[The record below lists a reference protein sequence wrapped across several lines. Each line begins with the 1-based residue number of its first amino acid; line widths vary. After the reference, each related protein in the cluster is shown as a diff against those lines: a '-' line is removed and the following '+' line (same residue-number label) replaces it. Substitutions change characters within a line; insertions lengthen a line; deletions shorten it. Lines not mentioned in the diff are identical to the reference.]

1 MARADEIPG
10 RLAELGRMTRDN
22 PDQLIRIGR
31 IESMLEGRMTLAREL
46 ARSEPNSDQ
55 RELVQDLSTRYP
67 IRGLVEELQASEQKL
82 LALRAEQAARQRKQ
96 TELVSWSSLVIQ
108 LALLGLVLWLL
119 QRQIGRRLHA
129 ERQSLRSAARAASVL
144 QTVREPIVLL
154 DRDLRVQLHNPA
166 FAELYG
172 LQDER
177 ADGLLLENVGDNAWQ
192 DPVVRQR
199 LADVLS
205 RGRELW
211 DFEHEQRTADGVVR
225 YMLLNARRM
234 PLPDSD
240 DEVVLLTISDV
251 TMQRAVQLRV
261 EELNRQLEGKVAQ
274 VSEVNRELEAF
285 SYSVSHDLRA
295 PLRHVAGFSDKLSRH
310 LGDQADDKSRH
321 YLDVISSS
329 ARRMAALIDDL
340 LVYSRLGRAAM
351 RQQAV
356 DMQSLVADTR
366 AMLDSNLQAEAEN
379 SGHVHQVEWN
389 IAPLPI
395 VVGDENMIRQVWL
408 NLLGNAVKYSG
419 NREPAKIRV
428 DYQQQP
434 DGGHQFT
441 VSDNGAGFDMA
452 YAGKLFGVFQRL
464 HKASDYPGTGI
475 GLASVR
481 RVLTRHGG
489 RIWAEAEPDV
499 GATFHFYLPPR
510 PTRTNKVPLH
520 DDSAHHSS
528 RRRQPGGRRNGDR
541 RPGRSASGQ
550 SHRARRGRRGSD
562 GLPAASRCLRQPRGR
577 LAGGAAAGHQD
588 AAHGW
593 PGSAAAD
600 PRARRT
606 QAAAGGDPVV
616 LARGKRP
623 GPQLGHGRERL
634 RGQAGG
640 RGPVLRRSADPGQV
654 LGVDQP
660 GTGTRV
666 SPCPDRSRPGALRI
680 LLVEDSPEDAEL
692 MSEQMLDAGLEARF
706 ERVERGGTAP
716 GTGGVPAGHRAVRP
730 EHAGVLR

>member
-1 MARADEIPG
+1 MALVFSDDIWDRWRLPALALAAAAIIAVPWLTLRKLQQDSEDAMAWVNHTQAVGVALQQLQADVRDVESAALTLSKGVDAPGLRERMAKANDLPG

-31 IESMLEGRMTLAREL
+31 IESMLEGRMALAREL
-46 ARSEPNSDQ
+46 AKSEPNSDQ

-82 LALRAEQAARQRKQ
+82 LTQRAEQAARQRKQ

-108 LALLGLVLWLL
+108 LSLLGLVLWLL
-119 QRQIGRRLHA
+119 QRQIGRRLYA
-129 ERQSLRSAARAASVL
+129 ERQSLRSAGRAASVL

-177 ADGLLLENVGDNAWQ
+177 ADGLLLDTVGDGAWK
-192 DPVVRQR
+192 DPVMRQR
-199 LADVLS
+199 LSDVLL

-211 DFEHEQRTADGVVR
+211 DFEHEQRAADGMVR

-234 PLPDSD
+234 PLPDTD

-251 TMQRAVQLRV
+251 TVQRAVQLRV

-274 VSEVNRELEAF
+274 VPEVNRELEAF

-310 LGDQADDKSRH
+310 LGDAADDKSRH
-321 YLDVISSS
+321 YLEVISSS

-379 SGHVHQVEWN
+379 SGHAHHVEWS

-428 DYQQQP
+428 DYQPQP

-499 GATFHFYLPPR
+499 GATFHFYLPPAIDADKQG
-510 PTRTNKVPLH
+510 P
-520 DDSAHHSS
+520 SA
-528 RRRQPGGRRNGDR
+528 
-541 RPGRSASGQ
+541 
-550 SHRARRGRRGSD
+550 
-562 GLPAASRCLRQPRGR
+562 
-577 LAGGAAAGHQD
+577 
-588 AAHGW
+588 
-593 PGSAAAD
+593 
-600 PRARRT
+600 
-606 QAAAGGDPVV
+606 
-616 LARGKRP
+616 
-623 GPQLGHGRERL
+623 
-634 RGQAGG
+634 
-640 RGPVLRRSADPGQV
+640 
-654 LGVDQP
+654 
-660 GTGTRV
+660 
-666 SPCPDRSRPGALRI
+666 
-680 LLVEDSPEDAEL
+680 
-692 MSEQMLDAGLEARF
+692 
-706 ERVERGGTAP
+706 
-716 GTGGVPAGHRAVRP
+716 
-730 EHAGVLR
+730 

>member
-1 MARADEIPG
+1 MALVFSDDIWDRWRLPALALAAAAIIIVPWLTLRQLQQDNEQAMAWVSHTQAVGVALQQLQADVRDVESAALTLSKGVDAPGLRGRMAKANDIPG
-10 RLAELGRMTRDN
+10 RLTELARMTRDN

-31 IESMLEGRMTLAREL
+31 IESMLEGRMALARQL
-46 ARSEPNSDQ
+46 ARSEPNTDQ
-55 RELVQDLSTRYP
+55 RVLVQDLSTRYP
-67 IRGLVEELQASEQKL
+67 IRGLVEELQASEQAL
-82 LALRAEQAARQRKQ
+82 LAARAEKAARQRKQ
-96 TELVSWSSLVIQ
+96 TELVSWSSLVVQ
-108 LALLGLVLWLL
+108 LCLLGLVLWLL
-119 QRQIGRRLHA
+119 QRQIGRRLQA
-129 ERQSLRSAARAASVL
+129 ERQSLRAAARAASVL

-177 ADGLLLENVGDNAWQ
+177 ADGTLLADVGEGAWQ

-199 LADVLS
+199 LSDVLL

-211 DFEHEQRTADGVVR
+211 DFEHEQRTDGTVR
-225 YMLLNARRM
+225 YMLINARRM
-234 PLPDSD
+234 PLPDTD
-240 DEVVLLTISDV
+240 DEVVLMTVSDV
-251 TMQRAVQLRV
+251 TVQRAVQWRV

-310 LGDQADDKSRH
+310 LGEGADEKSHH
-321 YLDVISSS
+321 YLDVISGA

-356 DMQSLVADTR
+356 DMQTLVADTR
-366 AMLDSNLQAEAEN
+366 AMLDANLKIDAEN
-379 SGHVHQVEWN
+379 SGVAHHVEWN

-395 VVGDENMIRQVWL
+395 VVADENMMRQVWL

-419 NREPAKIRV
+419 NRDPAQIRV
-428 DYQQQP
+428 DYQQQA

-489 RIWAEAEPDV
+489 RIWAEAAPDA
-499 GATFHFYLPPR
+499 GATFHFYLPP
-510 PTRTNKVPLH
+510 
-520 DDSAHHSS
+520 A
-528 RRRQPGGRRNGDR
+528 
-541 RPGRSASGQ
+541 
-550 SHRARRGRRGSD
+550 
-562 GLPAASRCLRQPRGR
+562 
-577 LAGGAAAGHQD
+577 
-588 AAHGW
+588 
-593 PGSAAAD
+593 
-600 PRARRT
+600 
-606 QAAAGGDPVV
+606 
-616 LARGKRP
+616 
-623 GPQLGHGRERL
+623 
-634 RGQAGG
+634 
-640 RGPVLRRSADPGQV
+640 
-654 LGVDQP
+654 
-660 GTGTRV
+660 
-666 SPCPDRSRPGALRI
+666 
-680 LLVEDSPEDAEL
+680 
-692 MSEQMLDAGLEARF
+692 LDAVNQGSSA
-706 ERVERGGTAP
+706 
-716 GTGGVPAGHRAVRP
+716 
-730 EHAGVLR
+730 

>member
-1 MARADEIPG
+1 MALVFSDDIWDRWRLPALALAAAAIIVVPWLTLRKLQQDNEQAMAWVNHTQAVGVALQQLQADVRDVESAALTLSKGVDAPRLRERMAKANDIPG

-31 IESMLEGRMTLAREL
+31 IESMLEGRMALAREL
-46 ARSEPNSDQ
+46 AKSEPNSDQ
-55 RELVQDLSTRYP
+55 RGLVKDLSTRYP

-82 LALRAEQAARQRKQ
+82 LTLRAEQAARQRKQ

-129 ERQSLRSAARAASVL
+129 ERQSLRAAARAASVL

-177 ADGLLLENVGDNAWQ
+177 ADGLLLESVGDGAWK
-192 DPVVRQR
+192 DTVVRQR
-199 LADVLS
+199 LSDVLS

-211 DFEHEQRTADGVVR
+211 DFEHEQRTADGMAR

-234 PLPDSD
+234 PLPDTD
-240 DEVVLLTISDV
+240 DEVVLLTVSDV

-310 LGDQADDKSRH
+310 LGDAADDKSRH
-321 YLDVISSS
+321 YLEVISSS

-366 AMLDSNLQAEAEN
+366 AMLDSNLQAEAES
-379 SGHVHQVEWN
+379 SGHAHQVEWS

-395 VVGDENMIRQVWL
+395 VVADENMIRQVWL

-428 DYQQQP
+428 DYQPQP

-499 GATFHFYLPPR
+499 GATFHFYLPPAIDADKQG
-510 PTRTNKVPLH
+510 P
-520 DDSAHHSS
+520 SA
-528 RRRQPGGRRNGDR
+528 
-541 RPGRSASGQ
+541 
-550 SHRARRGRRGSD
+550 
-562 GLPAASRCLRQPRGR
+562 
-577 LAGGAAAGHQD
+577 
-588 AAHGW
+588 
-593 PGSAAAD
+593 
-600 PRARRT
+600 
-606 QAAAGGDPVV
+606 
-616 LARGKRP
+616 
-623 GPQLGHGRERL
+623 
-634 RGQAGG
+634 
-640 RGPVLRRSADPGQV
+640 
-654 LGVDQP
+654 
-660 GTGTRV
+660 
-666 SPCPDRSRPGALRI
+666 
-680 LLVEDSPEDAEL
+680 
-692 MSEQMLDAGLEARF
+692 
-706 ERVERGGTAP
+706 
-716 GTGGVPAGHRAVRP
+716 
-730 EHAGVLR
+730 

>member
-1 MARADEIPG
+1 MALVFSDDIWDRWRLPALALAAAAIIVVPWLTLRKLQQDSEEAMAWVNHTQAVGVALQQLQADVRDVESAALTLSKGVDAPGLRERMAKANDLPG

-31 IESMLEGRMTLAREL
+31 IESMLEGRMALAREL
-46 ARSEPNSDQ
+46 AKSEPNSDQ

-82 LALRAEQAARQRKQ
+82 LAQRAEQAARQRKQ

-108 LALLGLVLWLL
+108 LSLLGLVLWLL

-177 ADGLLLENVGDNAWQ
+177 ADGLLLDTVGDGAWK

-199 LADVLS
+199 LSDVLL

-211 DFEHEQRTADGVVR
+211 DFEHEQRAADGMVR

-234 PLPDSD
+234 PLPDTD
-240 DEVVLLTISDV
+240 DEVVLLTVSDV
-251 TMQRAVQLRV
+251 TVQRAVQLRV

-310 LGDQADDKSRH
+310 LGDAADDKSRH
-321 YLDVISSS
+321 YLEVISSS

-366 AMLDSNLQAEAEN
+366 AMLDANLQAEAEN
-379 SGHVHQVEWN
+379 SGHAHHVEWS

-428 DYQQQP
+428 DYQPQP

-499 GATFHFYLPPR
+499 GATFHFYLPPAIDADKQG
-510 PTRTNKVPLH
+510 P
-520 DDSAHHSS
+520 SA
-528 RRRQPGGRRNGDR
+528 
-541 RPGRSASGQ
+541 
-550 SHRARRGRRGSD
+550 
-562 GLPAASRCLRQPRGR
+562 
-577 LAGGAAAGHQD
+577 
-588 AAHGW
+588 
-593 PGSAAAD
+593 
-600 PRARRT
+600 
-606 QAAAGGDPVV
+606 
-616 LARGKRP
+616 
-623 GPQLGHGRERL
+623 
-634 RGQAGG
+634 
-640 RGPVLRRSADPGQV
+640 
-654 LGVDQP
+654 
-660 GTGTRV
+660 
-666 SPCPDRSRPGALRI
+666 
-680 LLVEDSPEDAEL
+680 
-692 MSEQMLDAGLEARF
+692 
-706 ERVERGGTAP
+706 
-716 GTGGVPAGHRAVRP
+716 
-730 EHAGVLR
+730 

>member
-1 MARADEIPG
+1 MALVFSDDIWDRWRLPALALAAAAIIVVPWLTLRKLQQDSEQAMAWVNHTQAVGVALQQLQADVRDVESAALTLSKGVDAPGLRERMARADEIPG

-31 IESMLEGRMTLAREL
+31 IESMLEGRMALAREL
-46 ARSEPNSDQ
+46 ARSELNSDQ

-96 TELVSWSSLVIQ
+96 TELVSWSSLLIQ

-211 DFEHEQRTADGVVR
+211 DFEHEQRTADGMVR

-379 SGHVHQVEWN
+379 SGHAHQVEWS

-499 GATFHFYLPPR
+499 GAAFHFYLPPATDADKQG
-510 PTRTNKVPLH
+510 P
-520 DDSAHHSS
+520 SA
-528 RRRQPGGRRNGDR
+528 
-541 RPGRSASGQ
+541 
-550 SHRARRGRRGSD
+550 
-562 GLPAASRCLRQPRGR
+562 
-577 LAGGAAAGHQD
+577 
-588 AAHGW
+588 
-593 PGSAAAD
+593 
-600 PRARRT
+600 
-606 QAAAGGDPVV
+606 
-616 LARGKRP
+616 
-623 GPQLGHGRERL
+623 
-634 RGQAGG
+634 
-640 RGPVLRRSADPGQV
+640 
-654 LGVDQP
+654 
-660 GTGTRV
+660 
-666 SPCPDRSRPGALRI
+666 
-680 LLVEDSPEDAEL
+680 
-692 MSEQMLDAGLEARF
+692 
-706 ERVERGGTAP
+706 
-716 GTGGVPAGHRAVRP
+716 
-730 EHAGVLR
+730 

>member
-1 MARADEIPG
+1 MALVFSDDIWDRWRLPALALAAAAIIVVPWLTLRQLQQDSEDAMAWVNHTQAVGVALQQLQADVRDVESAALTLSKGVDAPGLRERMAKANDLPG

-22 PDQLIRIGR
+22 PEQLIRIGR
-31 IESMLEGRMTLAREL
+31 IESMLEGRMALAREL
-46 ARSEPNSDQ
+46 AKSEPNSDQ

-82 LALRAEQAARQRKQ
+82 LTQRAEQAARQRKQ

-177 ADGLLLENVGDNAWQ
+177 ADGLLLDTVGDGAWK
-192 DPVVRQR
+192 DPVMRQR
-199 LADVLS
+199 LSDVLL

-211 DFEHEQRTADGVVR
+211 DFEHEQRAADGMVR

-234 PLPDSD
+234 PLPDTD
-240 DEVVLLTISDV
+240 DEVVLLTVSDV
-251 TMQRAVQLRV
+251 TVQRAVQLRV

-310 LGDQADDKSRH
+310 LGDAADDKSRH
-321 YLDVISSS
+321 YLEVISSS

-379 SGHVHQVEWN
+379 SGHVHQVEWS

-428 DYQQQP
+428 DYQPQP

-499 GATFHFYLPPR
+499 GATFHFYLPPAIDADKQG
-510 PTRTNKVPLH
+510 P
-520 DDSAHHSS
+520 SA
-528 RRRQPGGRRNGDR
+528 
-541 RPGRSASGQ
+541 
-550 SHRARRGRRGSD
+550 
-562 GLPAASRCLRQPRGR
+562 
-577 LAGGAAAGHQD
+577 
-588 AAHGW
+588 
-593 PGSAAAD
+593 
-600 PRARRT
+600 
-606 QAAAGGDPVV
+606 
-616 LARGKRP
+616 
-623 GPQLGHGRERL
+623 
-634 RGQAGG
+634 
-640 RGPVLRRSADPGQV
+640 
-654 LGVDQP
+654 
-660 GTGTRV
+660 
-666 SPCPDRSRPGALRI
+666 
-680 LLVEDSPEDAEL
+680 
-692 MSEQMLDAGLEARF
+692 
-706 ERVERGGTAP
+706 
-716 GTGGVPAGHRAVRP
+716 
-730 EHAGVLR
+730 

>member
-1 MARADEIPG
+1 MALVFSDDIWDRWRLPALALAAAAIIVVPWLTLRKLQQDSEDAMAWVNHTQAVGVALQQLQADVRDVESAALTLSKGVDAPGLRERMAKANDLPG

-22 PDQLIRIGR
+22 PEQLIRIGR
-31 IESMLEGRMTLAREL
+31 IESMLEGRMALAREL
-46 ARSEPNSDQ
+46 AKSEPNSDQ

-82 LALRAEQAARQRKQ
+82 LTQRAEQAARQRKQ
-96 TELVSWSSLVIQ
+96 TELVSWSSLAIQ

-177 ADGLLLENVGDNAWQ
+177 ADGLLLETVGDNAWQ

-211 DFEHEQRTADGVVR
+211 DFEHEQRTADGMVR

-234 PLPDSD
+234 PLPDTD

-321 YLDVISSS
+321 YLEVISSS

-379 SGHVHQVEWN
+379 SGHAHHVEWS

-441 VSDNGAGFDMA
+441 VSDNGAGFDMT

-499 GATFHFYLPPR
+499 GATFHFYLPPAIDADKQG
-510 PTRTNKVPLH
+510 P
-520 DDSAHHSS
+520 SA
-528 RRRQPGGRRNGDR
+528 
-541 RPGRSASGQ
+541 
-550 SHRARRGRRGSD
+550 
-562 GLPAASRCLRQPRGR
+562 
-577 LAGGAAAGHQD
+577 
-588 AAHGW
+588 
-593 PGSAAAD
+593 
-600 PRARRT
+600 
-606 QAAAGGDPVV
+606 
-616 LARGKRP
+616 
-623 GPQLGHGRERL
+623 
-634 RGQAGG
+634 
-640 RGPVLRRSADPGQV
+640 
-654 LGVDQP
+654 
-660 GTGTRV
+660 
-666 SPCPDRSRPGALRI
+666 
-680 LLVEDSPEDAEL
+680 
-692 MSEQMLDAGLEARF
+692 
-706 ERVERGGTAP
+706 
-716 GTGGVPAGHRAVRP
+716 
-730 EHAGVLR
+730 

>member
-1 MARADEIPG
+1 MALVFSDDIWDRWRLPALALAAAAIIIVPWLTLRQLQQDNEQAMAWVSHTQAVGVALQQLQADVRDVESAALTLSKGVDAPGLRERMAKANDIPG
-10 RLAELGRMTRDN
+10 RLTELARMTRDN

-31 IESMLEGRMTLAREL
+31 IESMLEGRMALARQL
-46 ARSEPNSDQ
+46 ARSEPNTDQ

-82 LALRAEQAARQRKQ
+82 LAARAEQAARQRRQ
-96 TELVSWSSLVIQ
+96 TELVSWSSLVVQ
-108 LALLGLVLWLL
+108 LCLLGLVLWLL
-119 QRQIGRRLHA
+119 QRQIGRRLQA
-129 ERQSLRSAARAASVL
+129 ERQSLRAAARAASVL

-177 ADGLLLENVGDNAWQ
+177 ADGTLLADVGEGAWQ

-199 LADVLS
+199 LSDVLL

-211 DFEHEQRTADGVVR
+211 DFEHEQRTDGTVR
-225 YMLLNARRM
+225 YMLINARRM
-234 PLPDSD
+234 PLPDTD
-240 DEVVLLTISDV
+240 DEVVLMTVSDV
-251 TMQRAVQLRV
+251 TVQRAVQWRV

-310 LGDQADDKSRH
+310 LGEGADEKSHH
-321 YLDVISSS
+321 YLDVISGS

-356 DMQSLVADTR
+356 DMQTLVADTR
-366 AMLDSNLQAEAEN
+366 AMLDANLKTDAES
-379 SGHVHQVEWN
+379 SGVAHHVEWN

-395 VVGDENMIRQVWL
+395 VVADENMMRQVWL

-419 NREPAKIRV
+419 NREPAQIRV
-428 DYQQQP
+428 DYQQQA

-489 RIWAEAEPDV
+489 RIWAEAAPDA
-499 GATFHFYLPPR
+499 GATFHFYLPP
-510 PTRTNKVPLH
+510 
-520 DDSAHHSS
+520 A
-528 RRRQPGGRRNGDR
+528 
-541 RPGRSASGQ
+541 
-550 SHRARRGRRGSD
+550 
-562 GLPAASRCLRQPRGR
+562 
-577 LAGGAAAGHQD
+577 
-588 AAHGW
+588 
-593 PGSAAAD
+593 
-600 PRARRT
+600 
-606 QAAAGGDPVV
+606 
-616 LARGKRP
+616 
-623 GPQLGHGRERL
+623 
-634 RGQAGG
+634 
-640 RGPVLRRSADPGQV
+640 
-654 LGVDQP
+654 
-660 GTGTRV
+660 
-666 SPCPDRSRPGALRI
+666 
-680 LLVEDSPEDAEL
+680 
-692 MSEQMLDAGLEARF
+692 LDAVNQGSSA
-706 ERVERGGTAP
+706 
-716 GTGGVPAGHRAVRP
+716 
-730 EHAGVLR
+730 

>member
-1 MARADEIPG
+1 MALVFSDNIWDRWRLPALALAAAAIIVVPWLTLRKLQQDSEQAMAWVNHTQAVGVALQQLQADVRDVESAALTLSKGVDAPGLRERMARADEIPG

-31 IESMLEGRMTLAREL
+31 IESMLEGRMALAREL

-211 DFEHEQRTADGVVR
+211 DFEHEQRTADGMVR

-379 SGHVHQVEWN
+379 SGHAHQVEWS

-499 GATFHFYLPPR
+499 GAAFHFYLPPATDADKQG
-510 PTRTNKVPLH
+510 P
-520 DDSAHHSS
+520 SA
-528 RRRQPGGRRNGDR
+528 
-541 RPGRSASGQ
+541 
-550 SHRARRGRRGSD
+550 
-562 GLPAASRCLRQPRGR
+562 
-577 LAGGAAAGHQD
+577 
-588 AAHGW
+588 
-593 PGSAAAD
+593 
-600 PRARRT
+600 
-606 QAAAGGDPVV
+606 
-616 LARGKRP
+616 
-623 GPQLGHGRERL
+623 
-634 RGQAGG
+634 
-640 RGPVLRRSADPGQV
+640 
-654 LGVDQP
+654 
-660 GTGTRV
+660 
-666 SPCPDRSRPGALRI
+666 
-680 LLVEDSPEDAEL
+680 
-692 MSEQMLDAGLEARF
+692 
-706 ERVERGGTAP
+706 
-716 GTGGVPAGHRAVRP
+716 
-730 EHAGVLR
+730 

>member
-1 MARADEIPG
+1 MALVFSDDIWDRWRLPALALAAAAIIVVPWLTLRQLQQDSEDAMAWVNHTQAVGVALQQLQADVRDVESAALTLSKGVDAPGLRERMAKANDLPG

-22 PDQLIRIGR
+22 PEQLIRIGR
-31 IESMLEGRMTLAREL
+31 IESMLEGRMALAREL
-46 ARSEPNSDQ
+46 AKSEPNSDQ

-82 LALRAEQAARQRKQ
+82 LTQRAEQAARQRKQ

-177 ADGLLLENVGDNAWQ
+177 ADGLLLDTVGDGAWK
-192 DPVVRQR
+192 DPVMRQR
-199 LADVLS
+199 LSDVLL

-211 DFEHEQRTADGVVR
+211 DFEHEQRAADGMVR

-234 PLPDSD
+234 PLPDTD
-240 DEVVLLTISDV
+240 DEVVLLTVSDV
-251 TMQRAVQLRV
+251 TVQRAVQLRV

-310 LGDQADDKSRH
+310 LGDAADDKSRH
-321 YLDVISSS
+321 YLEVISSS

-379 SGHVHQVEWN
+379 SGHAHHVEWS

-428 DYQQQP
+428 DYQPQP
-434 DGGHQFT
+434 EGGHQFT

-481 RVLTRHGG
+481 RVLTLHGG

-499 GATFHFYLPPR
+499 GATFHFYLPPAIDADKQG
-510 PTRTNKVPLH
+510 P
-520 DDSAHHSS
+520 SA
-528 RRRQPGGRRNGDR
+528 
-541 RPGRSASGQ
+541 
-550 SHRARRGRRGSD
+550 
-562 GLPAASRCLRQPRGR
+562 
-577 LAGGAAAGHQD
+577 
-588 AAHGW
+588 
-593 PGSAAAD
+593 
-600 PRARRT
+600 
-606 QAAAGGDPVV
+606 
-616 LARGKRP
+616 
-623 GPQLGHGRERL
+623 
-634 RGQAGG
+634 
-640 RGPVLRRSADPGQV
+640 
-654 LGVDQP
+654 
-660 GTGTRV
+660 
-666 SPCPDRSRPGALRI
+666 
-680 LLVEDSPEDAEL
+680 
-692 MSEQMLDAGLEARF
+692 
-706 ERVERGGTAP
+706 
-716 GTGGVPAGHRAVRP
+716 
-730 EHAGVLR
+730 

>member
-1 MARADEIPG
+1 MAQVFSDDVWDRWRLPALALAAAAIIVVPWLTLRKLQQDNEQAMAWVNHTQAVGVALQQLQADVRDVESAALTLSKGVDAPGLRERMAKANEIPG
-10 RLAELGRMTRDN
+10 RLAQLGRMTRDN
-22 PDQLIRIGR
+22 PEQLIRIGR
-31 IESMLEGRMTLAREL
+31 IESMLDGRLAVAREL
-46 ARSEPNSDQ
+46 AKSEPNSDQ

-67 IRGLVEELQASEQKL
+67 IRGLVEELQASEEKL
-82 LALRAEQAARQRKQ
+82 LALRAEQAARQRRQ
-96 TELVSWSSLVIQ
+96 TEFVSWSSLVVQ

-129 ERQSLRSAARAASVL
+129 EQQSQRSAARAASVL

-154 DRDLRVQLHNPA
+154 DRELRVQLHNPA

-177 ADGLLLENVGDNAWQ
+177 ADGLLLESVGDGAWR
-192 DPVVRQR
+192 DPVMRQR
-199 LADVLS
+199 LSDVLL

-211 DFEHEQRTADGVVR
+211 DFEHEQRAADGMVR

-234 PLPDSD
+234 PLPDTD
-240 DEVVLLTISDV
+240 DEVVLMTVSDV
-251 TMQRAVQLRV
+251 TVQRAVQLRV

-310 LGDQADDKSRH
+310 LGEQADDKSRH
-321 YLDVISSS
+321 YLEVISSS

-340 LVYSRLGRAAM
+340 LVYSRLGRVAM

-379 SGHVHQVEWN
+379 SGHAHQVEWS

-428 DYQQQP
+428 DYQLQP

-452 YAGKLFGVFQRL
+452 YAAKLFGVFQRL

-499 GATFHFYLPPR
+499 GATFHFYLPPAIDADKQG
-510 PTRTNKVPLH
+510 P
-520 DDSAHHSS
+520 SA
-528 RRRQPGGRRNGDR
+528 
-541 RPGRSASGQ
+541 
-550 SHRARRGRRGSD
+550 
-562 GLPAASRCLRQPRGR
+562 
-577 LAGGAAAGHQD
+577 
-588 AAHGW
+588 
-593 PGSAAAD
+593 
-600 PRARRT
+600 
-606 QAAAGGDPVV
+606 
-616 LARGKRP
+616 
-623 GPQLGHGRERL
+623 
-634 RGQAGG
+634 
-640 RGPVLRRSADPGQV
+640 
-654 LGVDQP
+654 
-660 GTGTRV
+660 
-666 SPCPDRSRPGALRI
+666 
-680 LLVEDSPEDAEL
+680 
-692 MSEQMLDAGLEARF
+692 
-706 ERVERGGTAP
+706 
-716 GTGGVPAGHRAVRP
+716 
-730 EHAGVLR
+730 

>member
-1 MARADEIPG
+1 MALVFSDDIWDRWRLPALALAAAAIIVVPWLTLRELQQDNEDAMAWVNHTQAVGVAVQQLQADVRDVESAALTLSKGIDAPGLRERMAKASEIPG

-31 IESMLEGRMTLAREL
+31 IESMLEGRLAVAREL
-46 ARSEPNSDQ
+46 AKSEPNSDQ
-55 RELVQDLSTRYP
+55 RALVQDLSTRYP

-82 LALRAEQAARQRKQ
+82 LTLRAEQAARQRKQ
-96 TELVSWSSLVIQ
+96 TELVSWSSLVVQ

-119 QRQIGRRLHA
+119 QRQIGRRLQA

-177 ADGLLLENVGDNAWQ
+177 VEGLLLETVGDGAWK
-192 DPVVRQR
+192 DAVVRQR
-199 LADVLS
+199 LSDVLL

-211 DFEHEQRTADGVVR
+211 DFEHEQRTADGMAR

-234 PLPDSD
+234 PLPDTD

-310 LGDQADDKSRH
+310 LGDAADEKSRH
-321 YLDVISSS
+321 YLDVISGS

-340 LVYSRLGRAAM
+340 LVYSRLGRVAM

-366 AMLDSNLQAEAEN
+366 AMLDSNLQSEAES
-379 SGHVHQVEWN
+379 SGHPHHVEWS

-395 VVGDENMIRQVWL
+395 VVADENMIRQVWL

-428 DYQQQP
+428 DYQPQP

-499 GATFHFYLPPR
+499 GATFHFYLPPAIDADKQG
-510 PTRTNKVPLH
+510 P
-520 DDSAHHSS
+520 SA
-528 RRRQPGGRRNGDR
+528 
-541 RPGRSASGQ
+541 
-550 SHRARRGRRGSD
+550 
-562 GLPAASRCLRQPRGR
+562 
-577 LAGGAAAGHQD
+577 
-588 AAHGW
+588 
-593 PGSAAAD
+593 
-600 PRARRT
+600 
-606 QAAAGGDPVV
+606 
-616 LARGKRP
+616 
-623 GPQLGHGRERL
+623 
-634 RGQAGG
+634 
-640 RGPVLRRSADPGQV
+640 
-654 LGVDQP
+654 
-660 GTGTRV
+660 
-666 SPCPDRSRPGALRI
+666 
-680 LLVEDSPEDAEL
+680 
-692 MSEQMLDAGLEARF
+692 
-706 ERVERGGTAP
+706 
-716 GTGGVPAGHRAVRP
+716 
-730 EHAGVLR
+730 

>member
-1 MARADEIPG
+1 MALVFSDDIWDRWRLPALALAAAAIIVVPWLTLRKLQQDNEQAMAWVNHTQAVGVALQQLQADVRDVESAALTLSKGVDGPGLRERMAKANDIPG

-31 IESMLEGRMTLAREL
+31 IESMLEGRMALAREL
-46 ARSEPNSDQ
+46 AKSEPNSDQ
-55 RELVQDLSTRYP
+55 RGLVKDLSTRYP

-82 LALRAEQAARQRKQ
+82 LTLRAEQAARQRKQ

-129 ERQSLRSAARAASVL
+129 ERQSLRAAARAASVL

-177 ADGLLLENVGDNAWQ
+177 ADGLLLESVGDGAWK
-192 DPVVRQR
+192 DTVVRQR
-199 LADVLS
+199 LSDVLS

-211 DFEHEQRTADGVVR
+211 DFEHEQRTADGMAR

-234 PLPDSD
+234 PLPDTD
-240 DEVVLLTISDV
+240 DEVVLLTVSDV

-310 LGDQADDKSRH
+310 LGDAADDKSRH
-321 YLDVISSS
+321 YLEVISSS

-366 AMLDSNLQAEAEN
+366 AMLDSNLQAEAES
-379 SGHVHQVEWN
+379 SGHAHQVEWS

-395 VVGDENMIRQVWL
+395 VVADENMIRQVWL

-428 DYQQQP
+428 DYQPQP

-499 GATFHFYLPPR
+499 GATFHFYLPPAIDADKQG
-510 PTRTNKVPLH
+510 P
-520 DDSAHHSS
+520 SA
-528 RRRQPGGRRNGDR
+528 
-541 RPGRSASGQ
+541 
-550 SHRARRGRRGSD
+550 
-562 GLPAASRCLRQPRGR
+562 
-577 LAGGAAAGHQD
+577 
-588 AAHGW
+588 
-593 PGSAAAD
+593 
-600 PRARRT
+600 
-606 QAAAGGDPVV
+606 
-616 LARGKRP
+616 
-623 GPQLGHGRERL
+623 
-634 RGQAGG
+634 
-640 RGPVLRRSADPGQV
+640 
-654 LGVDQP
+654 
-660 GTGTRV
+660 
-666 SPCPDRSRPGALRI
+666 
-680 LLVEDSPEDAEL
+680 
-692 MSEQMLDAGLEARF
+692 
-706 ERVERGGTAP
+706 
-716 GTGGVPAGHRAVRP
+716 
-730 EHAGVLR
+730 

>member
-1 MARADEIPG
+1 MALVFSDDIWDRWRLPALALAAAAIIIVPWLTLRQLQQDNEQAMAWVSHTQAVGVALQQLQADVRDVESAALTLSKGVDAPGLRERMARANDIPG
-10 RLAELGRMTRDN
+10 RLTELARMTRDN

-31 IESMLEGRMTLAREL
+31 IESMLEGRMALARQL
-46 ARSEPNSDQ
+46 ARSEPNTDQ

-82 LALRAEQAARQRKQ
+82 LAARAEQAARQRRQ
-96 TELVSWSSLVIQ
+96 TELVSWSSLVVQ
-108 LALLGLVLWLL
+108 LCLLGLVLWLL
-119 QRQIGRRLHA
+119 QRQIGRRLQA
-129 ERQSLRSAARAASVL
+129 ERQSLRAAARAASVL

-177 ADGLLLENVGDNAWQ
+177 ADGTLLADVGEGAWQ

-199 LADVLS
+199 LSDVLL

-211 DFEHEQRTADGVVR
+211 DFEHEQRTDGTVR
-225 YMLLNARRM
+225 YMLINARRM
-234 PLPDSD
+234 PLPDTD
-240 DEVVLLTISDV
+240 DEVVLMTVSDV
-251 TMQRAVQLRV
+251 TVQRAVQWRV

-310 LGDQADDKSRH
+310 LGEGADEKSHH
-321 YLDVISSS
+321 YLDVISGS

-356 DMQSLVADTR
+356 DMQTLVADTR
-366 AMLDSNLQAEAEN
+366 AMLDANLKTDAES
-379 SGHVHQVEWN
+379 SGVAHHVEWN

-395 VVGDENMIRQVWL
+395 VVADENMMRQVWL

-419 NREPAKIRV
+419 NRDPAQIRV
-428 DYQQQP
+428 DYQQQA

-489 RIWAEAEPDV
+489 RIWAEAAPDA
-499 GATFHFYLPPR
+499 GATFHFYLPP
-510 PTRTNKVPLH
+510 
-520 DDSAHHSS
+520 A
-528 RRRQPGGRRNGDR
+528 
-541 RPGRSASGQ
+541 
-550 SHRARRGRRGSD
+550 
-562 GLPAASRCLRQPRGR
+562 
-577 LAGGAAAGHQD
+577 
-588 AAHGW
+588 
-593 PGSAAAD
+593 
-600 PRARRT
+600 
-606 QAAAGGDPVV
+606 
-616 LARGKRP
+616 
-623 GPQLGHGRERL
+623 
-634 RGQAGG
+634 
-640 RGPVLRRSADPGQV
+640 
-654 LGVDQP
+654 
-660 GTGTRV
+660 
-666 SPCPDRSRPGALRI
+666 
-680 LLVEDSPEDAEL
+680 
-692 MSEQMLDAGLEARF
+692 LDAVNQGSS
-706 ERVERGGTAP
+706 P
-716 GTGGVPAGHRAVRP
+716 
-730 EHAGVLR
+730 

>member
-1 MARADEIPG
+1 MALVFSDDIWDRWRLPALALAAAAIIVVPWLTLRKLQQDSEQAMAWVNHTQAVGVALQQLQADVRDVESAALTLSKGVDAPGLRERMARADEIPG

-31 IESMLEGRMTLAREL
+31 IESMLEGRLAVARDL

-55 RELVQDLSTRYP
+55 HELVQDLSTRYP

-82 LALRAEQAARQRKQ
+82 LTLRAEQAARQRKQ

-119 QRQIGRRLHA
+119 QRQIGRRLQA

-177 ADGLLLENVGDNAWQ
+177 ADGLLLETVGDNAWQ

-199 LADVLS
+199 LSDVLS

-211 DFEHEQRTADGVVR
+211 DFEHEQRTADGMVR

-234 PLPDSD
+234 PLPDTD

-310 LGDQADDKSRH
+310 LGEQADDKSRH
-321 YLDVISSS
+321 YLEVISSS

-340 LVYSRLGRAAM
+340 LVYSRLGRVAM

-379 SGHVHQVEWN
+379 SGHAHQVEWS

-499 GATFHFYLPPR
+499 GATFHFYLPPAIDADKQG
-510 PTRTNKVPLH
+510 P
-520 DDSAHHSS
+520 SA
-528 RRRQPGGRRNGDR
+528 
-541 RPGRSASGQ
+541 
-550 SHRARRGRRGSD
+550 
-562 GLPAASRCLRQPRGR
+562 
-577 LAGGAAAGHQD
+577 
-588 AAHGW
+588 
-593 PGSAAAD
+593 
-600 PRARRT
+600 
-606 QAAAGGDPVV
+606 
-616 LARGKRP
+616 
-623 GPQLGHGRERL
+623 
-634 RGQAGG
+634 
-640 RGPVLRRSADPGQV
+640 
-654 LGVDQP
+654 
-660 GTGTRV
+660 
-666 SPCPDRSRPGALRI
+666 
-680 LLVEDSPEDAEL
+680 
-692 MSEQMLDAGLEARF
+692 
-706 ERVERGGTAP
+706 
-716 GTGGVPAGHRAVRP
+716 
-730 EHAGVLR
+730 

>member
-1 MARADEIPG
+1 MAWVNHTQAVGVALQQLQADVRDVESAALTLSKGVDAPGLRERMAKANEIPG

-31 IESMLEGRMTLAREL
+31 IESMLDGRLAVAREL

-177 ADGLLLENVGDNAWQ
+177 ADGLLLETVGANAWQ

-199 LADVLS
+199 LSDVLS

-211 DFEHEQRTADGVVR
+211 DFEHEQRTADGMVR

-234 PLPDSD
+234 PLPDTD

-310 LGDQADDKSRH
+310 LGEAADDKSRH
-321 YLDVISSS
+321 YLEVISSS

-379 SGHVHQVEWN
+379 SGHAHHVEWS

-428 DYQQQP
+428 DYQPQP

-499 GATFHFYLPPR
+499 GATFHFYLPPAIDADKQG
-510 PTRTNKVPLH
+510 P
-520 DDSAHHSS
+520 SA
-528 RRRQPGGRRNGDR
+528 
-541 RPGRSASGQ
+541 
-550 SHRARRGRRGSD
+550 
-562 GLPAASRCLRQPRGR
+562 
-577 LAGGAAAGHQD
+577 
-588 AAHGW
+588 
-593 PGSAAAD
+593 
-600 PRARRT
+600 
-606 QAAAGGDPVV
+606 
-616 LARGKRP
+616 
-623 GPQLGHGRERL
+623 
-634 RGQAGG
+634 
-640 RGPVLRRSADPGQV
+640 
-654 LGVDQP
+654 
-660 GTGTRV
+660 
-666 SPCPDRSRPGALRI
+666 
-680 LLVEDSPEDAEL
+680 
-692 MSEQMLDAGLEARF
+692 
-706 ERVERGGTAP
+706 
-716 GTGGVPAGHRAVRP
+716 
-730 EHAGVLR
+730 